1 MSLDDEIVLYDD
13 YGNWYLT
20 LKLNPKV
27 KKEFIINEVI
37 YSLREHTFKSK
48 FSQFDVYPHWN
59 KDDIILR

>member
-1 MSLDDEIVLYDD
+1 MGLDDEIVLYDD
-13 YGNWYLT
+13 YRNWYLT

-37 YSLREHTFKSK
+37 YSLTEHAFRSK
-48 FSQFDVYPHWN
+48 FPQFDVYPHWN